1 MKKNSY
7 IFLGWIDDPKNALT
21 VQKLTKIFNE
31 NDLHENQTDPQFAF
45 VLGGDG
51 TFLKAFHKYHQIGLK
66 LIGINSGTL
75 GFYTFANAKEL
86 TNNPNKLSVIFDDKN
101 FIHPYVIK
109 MTLYDE
115 NKRMINE
122 YFALNDIVVQTIFTL
137 KAKIMVNEVN
147 NVFLNY
153 EGSGII
159 LSTPSGSTAINM
171 SNDSVLYFSYIAAL
185 CLSFILPINNHK
197 YHNLRNNLLFDD
209 KQTLYLQVSN
219 NVSYQIAFDGVLVPT
234 EELSKTKVF
243 KFTLQPSNC
252 FIFLPT
258 DPKSCK
264 ERIDKF
270 ISQK

>member
-7 IFLGWIDDPKNALT
+7 IFLGWIDDPKNEQ
-21 VQKLTKIFNE
+21 VVKKLIQIFHDYHLEE
-31 NDLHENQTDPQFAF
+31 NHFDPQYAF

-51 TFLKAFHKYHQIGLK
+51 TFLKSFHKYHQLGLK

-75 GFYTFANAKEL
+75 GFYTFASAKEL
-86 TNNPNKLSVIFDDKN
+86 TNNPSKFSIIFDEKN
-101 FIHPYVIK
+101 YIHPYVLK
-109 MTLYDE
+109 MTLFDE
-115 NKRMINE
+115 HQNIIHE

-137 KAKIMVNEVN
+137 KAKIMVNEPN
-147 NVFLNY
+147 NLFLNY

-171 SNDSVLYFSYIAAL
+171 SNDSVLYFSYLPAM

-209 KQTLYLQVSN
+209 KQTLYFQVTN
-219 NVSYQIAFDGVLVPT
+219 NVSYQIAYDGVLVPAD
-234 EELSKTKVF
+234 ELSKTKVF
-243 KFTLQPSNC
+243 KFSLQPSNC

-258 DPKSCK
+258 DPQSCK
-264 ERIDKF
+264 DRINKF

>member
-7 IFLGWIDDPKNALT
+7 IFLGWIDDPKNALI
-21 VQKLTKIFNE
+21 VQKLMQIFANNNLE
-31 NDLHENQTDPQFAF
+31 PNQLNPQYAF

-86 TNNPNKLSVIFDDKN
+86 INNPSKFNVIFNDNN

-109 MTLYDE
+109 MTLFDE
-115 NKRMINE
+115 NQNVISE

-137 KAKIMVNEVN
+137 KAKIMVNEPN
-147 NVFLNY
+147 NLFLNY
-153 EGSGII
+153 AGSGII

-171 SNDSVLYFSYIAAL
+171 SNDSVLYFSYIPAM

-209 KQTLYLQVSN
+209 KQTLYLQVAN
-219 NVSYQIAFDGVLVPT
+219 NLNYQLAYDGVLVPS
-234 EELSKTKVF
+234 EQLAKTKVF

-252 FIFLPT
+252 FIFLPI

>member
-7 IFLGWIDDPKNALT
+7 IFLGWIDDPKNEQT
-21 VQKLTKIFNE
+21 VKKLQKIFHDNHLE
-31 NDLHENQTDPQFAF
+31 ENQINPTYAF

-51 TFLKAFHKYHQIGLK
+51 TFLKIFHKYHQVGLK

-86 TNNPNKLSVIFDDKN
+86 INNPKKFDVIFNDKN

-109 MTLYDE
+109 MTLFDE
-115 NKRMINE
+115 HQNVINE

-147 NVFLNY
+147 NLFLNY

-159 LSTPSGSTAINM
+159 ISTPSGSTAINM
-171 SNDSVLYFSYIAAL
+171 SNDSVVYFSYLPAM

-197 YHNLRNNLLFDD
+197 YHNLRNNLLFDHQ
-209 KQTLYLQVSN
+209 QTLYLHVTN
-219 NVSYQIAFDGVLVPT
+219 NISYQIAFDGVLVSQ
-234 EELSKTKVF
+234 EELNKTKVF

-252 FIFLPT
+252 FIFLPI
-258 DPKSCK
+258 DPQSCQ

>member
-1 MKKNSY
+1 M
-7 IFLGWIDDPKNALT
+7 
-21 VQKLTKIFNE
+21 QKLTKIFND
-31 NDLHENQTDPQFAF
+31 NYLHENQTDPEFAF

-86 TNNPNKLSVIFDDKN
+86 TNNPGKLSVIFNDNN
-101 FIHPYVIK
+101 FIHPFVIK

-115 NKRMINE
+115 QKNIIKE
-122 YFALNDIVVQTIFTL
+122 YFALNDVVVQTIFTL
-137 KAKIMVNEVN
+137 KAKIMVNEFN
-147 NVFLNY
+147 NLFLNY

-171 SNDSVLYFSYIAAL
+171 SNDSVLYFSYLPAL

-209 KQTLYLQVSN
+209 HHRLQS
-219 NVSYQIAFDGVLVPT
+219 SACTASML
-234 EELSKTKVF
+234 
-243 KFTLQPSNC
+243 
-252 FIFLPT
+252 LP
-258 DPKSCK
+258 
-264 ERIDKF
+264 R
-270 ISQK
+270 

>member
-7 IFLGWIDDPKNALT
+7 IFLGWIDDPKNAL
-21 VQKLTKIFNE
+21 VVKKLKQIFSDNHLEE
-31 NDLHENQTDPQFAF
+31 NHLDPQYAF

-51 TFLKAFHKYHQIGLK
+51 TFLKSFHKYHQIGLK

-86 TNNPNKLSVIFDDKN
+86 VNNPSKFDVIFNDNN
-101 FIHPYVIK
+101 FIHPYAIK
-109 MTLYDE
+109 ITLFDE
-115 NKRMINE
+115 HQNIINE
-122 YFALNDIVVQTIFTL
+122 YFALNDVVIQTIFTL
-137 KAKIMVNEVN
+137 KAKIMVNDSN
-147 NVFLNY
+147 NLFLNY

-171 SNDSVLYFSYIAAL
+171 SNGSVLYFSYIPAM

-197 YHNLRNNLLFDD
+197 FHNLRNNVLFNHE
-209 KQTLYLQVSN
+209 QVLYFQLAKN
-219 NVSYQIAFDGVLVPT
+219 IDYQIAFDGVLIPT
-234 EELSKTKVF
+234 EELNKTKVF
-243 KFTLQPSNC
+243 KCILQPSNC

-258 DPKSCK
+258 DPRSCK